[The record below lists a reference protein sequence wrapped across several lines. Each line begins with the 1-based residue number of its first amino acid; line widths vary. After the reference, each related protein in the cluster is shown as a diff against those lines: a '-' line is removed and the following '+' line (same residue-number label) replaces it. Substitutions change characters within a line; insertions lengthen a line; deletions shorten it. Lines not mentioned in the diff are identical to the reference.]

1 MIEAFTYLQENLKFF
16 PSNLVLLQISLE
28 LCCALGFNENDC
40 FDKNN
45 EVKIGK
51 YYVDVML
58 DDSHIIEIQTRNFN
72 KLREKLEFLLKDHV
86 VTIVYPIDYIKTINW
101 IDKDSS
107 EVVSSS
113 KRTNYGAFNKAF
125 PELYKIKQYLNND
138 NLKIV
143 LLLMETNENRFLD
156 GCDKTKKR
164 RSTKI
169 DKYPV
174 SVKDMLILYEKN
186 DYKYFIKDLL
196 NEFSVKDYKKISL
209 FFFIGMSITVLLSLI
224 LVYLF
229 KMETTYAMLLSL
241 VVGFALIAC
250 LEFALT
256 KSYFRHIL
264 FLYNNFV
271 SHLLLSIHNYHFP
284 Y

>member
-1 MIEAFTYLQENLKFF
+1 MKNNCFKKTLEILFNINNINDGIKNNKDIQKNNIIGELSEKSVHHILK
-16 PSNLVLLQISLE
+16 SVIS
-28 LCCALGFNENDC
+28 

-58 DDSHIIEIQTRNFN
+58 DDSHIIEIQTRSFN
-72 KLREKLEFLLKDHV
+72 KLREKLDFLLKDHV

-113 KRTNYGAFNKAF
+113 KRTNYCAFNKAF

-196 NEFSVKDYKKISL
+196 NEFSVKDYKKISKANL
-209 FFFIGMSITVLLSLI
+209 KESGIAINILNHLNVIEFIRKEGR
-224 LVYLF
+224 
-229 KMETTYAMLLSL
+229 
-241 VVGFALIAC
+241 
-250 LEFALT
+250 
-256 KSYFRHIL
+256 SYIYKKL
-264 FLYNNFV
+264 GE
-271 SHLLLSIHNYHFP
+271 
-284 Y
+284 